1 MGGVV
6 QFHVCRRWDNDSD
19 CVPNRI
25 GCLRHR
31 RQPPADALLI
41 LKRRVVPAGLAFRFV
56 QTTQRL
62 DVEVGIAG
70 IFSGLDRGAGILQRF
85 AVIGR
90 TALVS
95 FAVVAV

>member
-6 QFHVCRRWDNDSD
+6 QFHVCRRRDNNSD
-19 CVPNRI
+19 CVANRI

-62 DVEVGIAG
+62 DVQVGIAG
-70 IFSGLDRGAGILQRF
+70 IFSGLDRGAGILRRF

-95 FAVVAV
+95 FAVIAV